1 MSNMMDMN
9 TPHPLEITDSLQK
22 LGDNIRVAR
31 LRRSLTQAELAQK
44 CLVSRKTIAALEQGA
59 PGTSV
64 GTLLSVLWSLGLLDT
79 ANGMAD
85 PSTDEHGMVL
95 ENASRK
101 QRVRN
106 PAPLDND
113 F

>member
-1 MSNMMDMN
+1 MIVA
-9 TPHPLEITDSLQK
+9 PPFEISESLRA

-31 LRRSLTQAELAQK
+31 VRRSLTQAELAQK
-44 CLVSRKTIAALEQGA
+44 CLVSRQTIAALEQGA
-59 PGTSV
+59 QGTSV
-64 GTLLSVLWSLGLLDT
+64 GTLFSVLWSLGLLST
-79 ANGMAD
+79 AKGIAD
-85 PSTDEHGMVL
+85 PTTDEHGMVL